1 MRYLFNFVVILL
13 SISVSSTQ
21 EIAITIDDAPRKDTN
36 LFSGTERTQILIE
49 NLKKAK
55 VPDVLIFIVTKQ
67 IDENTI
73 SRIKAYEKSGFH
85 LANHSHNHFSA
96 NHEDLDNYL
105 EDITVAHKIL
115 AKFDNFIPIYR
126 YPYLHHGKNRETRD
140 SIKVHLKN
148 LGYRIGYVTVDNYEW
163 YMDSLLQKA
172 LTEGKEVDY
181 EALKNV
187 YIATLWETITF
198 YDSIAQQVLG
208 RSPKH
213 VLLVHENDITALYI
227 VELIE
232 YIRSQGWK
240 IISPQDAYTDPIA
253 SVVPD
258 VLYNNQGRV
267 AAIARA
273 QGWERKRL
281 SHESEKSE
289 EYLKDLFVR
298 QKVFK

>member
-1 MRYLFNFVVILL
+1 MRYLLNFVVILL
-13 SISVSSTQ
+13 SISVSSAQ

-55 VPDVLIFIVTKQ
+55 VPDVLIFVVTKQ
-67 IDENTI
+67 INENTI
-73 SRIKAYEKSGFH
+73 SRIKAYEKAGFH

-96 NHEDLDNYL
+96 NYEDLDNYL

-115 AKFDNFIPIYR
+115 ERFDNFIPFYR
-126 YPYLHHGKNRETRD
+126 YPYLHHGKNRKTRD
-140 SIKVHLKN
+140 SIKAHLKN

-172 LTEGKEVDY
+172 LSEGKEVDY
-181 EALKNV
+181 EKLKKV
-187 YIATLWETITF
+187 YVNSLWETITF
-198 YDSIAQQVLG
+198 YDTIARKTLG

-213 VLLVHENDITALYI
+213 ILLVHENDITALYI
-227 VELIE
+227 GELTE

-240 IISPQDAYTDPIA
+240 IITPQEAYADPIA
-253 SVVPD
+253 SIVPD

-267 AAIARA
+267 AAIARS

-289 EYLKDLFVR
+289 AYLKALFER